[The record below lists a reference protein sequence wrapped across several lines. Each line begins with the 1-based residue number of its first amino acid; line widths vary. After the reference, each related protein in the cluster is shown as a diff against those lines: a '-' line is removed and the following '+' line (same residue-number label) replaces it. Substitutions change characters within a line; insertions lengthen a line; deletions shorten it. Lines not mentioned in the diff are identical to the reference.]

1 MHPATIAALT
11 SSKILRLAT
20 VTTTCPEVSVPESAP
35 VSTAR
40 ISTARFYHPE
50 LDVLRF
56 FAFLMVFCHHALPQ
70 NPAFWTKFGAPG
82 FLAQMV
88 AGVGATGAFGVSVF
102 FVLSSY
108 LITELLL
115 REKDLMGTLDVR
127 SFYIRRILRIWPL
140 YFTFLAM
147 AVVLQWIV
155 PGQHVT
161 LPAGLWFSLLAG
173 NWFIVFHGFPS
184 SVIFPLWSVSIEEQF
199 YITWPTIVRRVS
211 EFGMLFIAGG
221 LLVIATASRVYLGMH
236 HAGESDIWCSTLVQ
250 LDPIAI
256 GIVIAVL
263 LRGEVPRFSRP
274 VRAALLVAGITGLA
288 LGALFF
294 GIKNDPLTTARIVF
308 GYPSVAIGGALL
320 LLSMLRNGSGRNRVL
335 VYLGRI
341 SYGLYVFHV
350 LGLLI
355 SDHVVADQTANLWRY
370 ALRAA
375 VALAATIAMSALSYR
390 WLETPFLSLKQRFTH
405 VLSRPGG

>member
-1 MHPATIAALT
+1 M
-11 SSKILRLAT
+11 SSI
-20 VTTTCPEVSVPESAP
+20 TTTCPEVRVLESAR
-35 VSTAR
+35 T
-40 ISTARFYHPE
+40 STARFYHPE

-56 FAFLMVFCHHALPQ
+56 FAFLMVFCHHALPHD
-70 NPAFWTKFGAPG
+70 PSFWMNLGVPG
-82 FLAQMV
+82 FLARIV
-88 AGVGATGAFGVSVF
+88 AGIGATGAFGVSVF

-115 REKDLMGTLDVR
+115 REKDLIGTLDVR
-127 SFYIRRILRIWPL
+127 SFYLRRILRIWPL
-140 YFTFLAM
+140 YFAFLAL
-147 AVVLQWIV
+147 AVVLHWLV
-155 PGQHVT
+155 PGQQVT
-161 LPAGLWFSLLAG
+161 WRAGLWFSLLAG

-199 YITWPTIVRRVS
+199 YITWPTVVRRVS
-211 EFGMLFIAGG
+211 EAGMLMIGG
-221 LLVIATASRVYLGMH
+221 LLLAIATGTRIYLGMRH
-236 HAGESDIWCSTLVQ
+236 VGESDVWCNTLVQ

-256 GIVIAVL
+256 GILIAVL
-263 LRGEVPRFSRP
+263 LRGEMPRLPRL
-274 VRAALLVAGITGLA
+274 VRAALLLAGITGLA
-288 LGALFF
+288 LGSLYF

-320 LLSMLRNGSGRNRVL
+320 LLSVLRNRTNGSNRAL

-355 SDHVVADQTANLWRY
+355 SDHVVADQTASLFRCGV
-370 ALRAA
+370 RIA
-375 VALAATIAMSALSYR
+375 VALAATILMAAISYR
-390 WLETPFLSLKQRFTH
+390 WLETPFLNLKQRFTH

>member
-1 MHPATIAALT
+1 
-11 SSKILRLAT
+11 
-20 VTTTCPEVSVPESAP
+20 
-35 VSTAR
+35 
-40 ISTARFYHPE
+40 
-50 LDVLRF
+50 
-56 FAFLMVFCHHALPQ
+56 MVFLHHAFPHD
-70 NPAFWTKFGAPG
+70 PAFWTKLGVPL
-82 FLAQMV
+82 FLARVV
-88 AGVGATGAFGVSVF
+88 AGVGATGAFGVSLF

-115 REKDLMGTLDVR
+115 REKELIGTLDVR

-140 YFTFLAM
+140 YFAFLAL
-147 AVVLQWIV
+147 AVILQWIV

-161 LPAGLWFSLLAG
+161 WRAGLWFSLLAG

-199 YITWPTIVRRVS
+199 YITWPAVVRRVS
-211 EFGMLFIAGG
+211 QTGMLVCASA
-221 LLVIATASRVYLGMH
+221 LLVVATASRIYLGMH
-236 HAGESDIWCSTLVQ
+236 HVGESDVWCNTFVQ

-256 GIVIAVL
+256 GILLAVL
-263 LRGEVPRFSRP
+263 LKGEIPLLP
-274 VRAALLVAGITGLA
+274 VLTRVAMMLAGITGLA
-288 LGALFF
+288 LGSLYF
-294 GIKNDPLTTARIVF
+294 GVKNDPLTTARIVL
-308 GYPSVAIGGALL
+308 GYPSIAIGGALL
-320 LLSMLRNGSGRNRVL
+320 LLSVLRTRTTDSNPVL

-355 SDHVVADQTANLWRY
+355 SDHVVPDQTASLLRY
-370 ALRAA
+370 SLRVG
-375 VALAATIAMSALSYR
+375 VALAATIAMAAVSYR

>member
-1 MHPATIAALT
+1 L
-11 SSKILRLAT
+11 SSI
-20 VTTTCPEVSVPESAP
+20 TTTGAEVRAIESAR
-35 VSTAR
+35 T
-40 ISTARFYHPE
+40 STARFYHPE

-56 FAFLMVFCHHALPQ
+56 FAFFMVFCHHAFPHD
-70 NPAFWTKFGAPG
+70 PTFWTELGVPE
-82 FLAQMV
+82 FLAKV
-88 AGVGATGAFGVSVF
+88 IAGIGATGAFGVSLF

-115 REKDLMGTLDVR
+115 REKDLIGALDVR

-140 YFTFLAM
+140 YFAFLAL
-147 AVVLQWIV
+147 AVILQWIV

-161 LPAGLWFSLLAG
+161 LRAGLWFSLLAG

-199 YITWPTIVRRVS
+199 YITWPAIVRRVT
-211 EFGMLFIAGG
+211 ETGMLICAG
-221 LLVIATASRVYLGMH
+221 LLLAVASASRFYLGMH
-236 HAGESDIWCSTLVQ
+236 HTPESDVWCNTFVQ

-256 GIVIAVL
+256 GILLAVL
-263 LRGEVPRFSRP
+263 LKGEIPRFSKL
-274 VRAALLVAGITGLA
+274 VRGAMALAGITGLA
-288 LGALFF
+288 LGAVYF
-294 GIKNDPLTTARIVF
+294 GIKNDPITTTRIVL

-320 LLSMLRNGSGRNRVL
+320 LLSVLRTSDKRANPVL
-335 VYLGRI
+335 VYLGRV

-355 SDHVVADQTANLWRY
+355 SDYTVHDQTVSLFRY
-370 ALRAA
+370 SLRVG
-375 VALAATIAMSALSYR
+375 VALAATITMAAVSYR